1 MSFEDI
7 EVARAARAA
16 KVVIKGKRKRGG
28 KRKSAALEADD
39 PETEPTTTG
48 LSLSGAMTYPEHCGT
63 CTREGGARTS
73 LGYVIAL
80 DLVSA
85 RVEGRVKT
93 LVSCH
98 RF

>member
-1 MSFEDI
+1 
-7 EVARAARAA
+7 
-16 KVVIKGKRKRGG
+16 
-28 KRKSAALEADD
+28 
-39 PETEPTTTG
+39 
-48 LSLSGAMTYPEHCGT
+48 MTYPEHCGT